1 MSNALYDRDL
11 YEWTVAQAE
20 LLRSGRLNEADC
32 ENLAE
37 EILSI
42 GRSQK
47 AELRRRMSR
56 LLQHLLKWR
65 YQPELRSRSW
75 ATTITV
81 QRDEA
86 TSSGWASRVASSPG
100 IASARRRVATGP
112 GSNRLTR
119 QRVLRTS
126 SAQDRARWCIA
137 ALVAPYRPQ

>member
-75 ATTITV
+75 ATMITV
-81 QRDEA
+81 QRDEIESLLEDSPSLRSTLPSILPRCYTLA
-86 TSSGWASRVASSPG
+86 RGWALSE
-100 IASARRRVATGP
+100 TGLLSLP
-112 GSNRLTR
+112 EACEWTVD
-119 QRVLRTS
+119 QVLGP
-126 SAQDRARWCIA
+126 AFLPD
-137 ALVAPYRPQ
+137 P